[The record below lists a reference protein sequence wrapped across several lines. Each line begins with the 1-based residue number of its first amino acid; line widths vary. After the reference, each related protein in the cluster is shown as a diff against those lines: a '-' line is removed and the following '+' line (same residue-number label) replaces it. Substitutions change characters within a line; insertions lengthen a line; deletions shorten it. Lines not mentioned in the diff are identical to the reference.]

1 MAELGKKLQLKPNDS
16 LLLLNAPDTIAEML
30 AAEGYT
36 FTNAVEVPNIGTYDA
51 VQLFV
56 RDIAELNNFVP
67 QVVPLLKP
75 NALFW
80 IAYPKKSSGMKTD
93 LSRDEGWKTVSG
105 LGYEATRLVAL
116 DGTWSSA
123 RFRHTTE
130 RSKPSTFGVDMPGI
144 DRKNKTVA
152 VPEDMQQAL
161 EQAGVLEVFNKLA
174 FTHRKEHVVAVLE
187 AKRPETRAKRIQKAI
202 EALQAKQQKA

>member
-93 LSRDEGWKTVSG
+93 LSRDEGWKTVSE